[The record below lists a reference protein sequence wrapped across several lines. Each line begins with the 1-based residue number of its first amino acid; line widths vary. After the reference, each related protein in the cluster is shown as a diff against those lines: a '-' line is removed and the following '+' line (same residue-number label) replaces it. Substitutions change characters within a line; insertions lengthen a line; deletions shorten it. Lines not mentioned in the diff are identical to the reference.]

1 MAVTRLSG
9 GTTPANGSDPRT
21 FPTIWN
27 ATADVIEANETAID
41 SLALTSL
48 SGVSI
53 TSPVDNQLLTY
64 NGTNWVNEAP
74 AVPAG
79 SVLQVVSTTLTSG
92 YTESIA
98 SGAVSSAVVPGLTA
112 SITPTATSN
121 KIFVSVVVHASG
133 EDTPSSVFS
142 LLYRDSTA
150 IAITNALGSR
160 ARMSAGARVSDNH
173 ATVGLSTQF
182 LDEPSTTSPLVYGVR
197 FAHSNSSTSLIK
209 INRANSDVGSFSDA
223 RYVSTITLMEVAG

>member
-79 SVLQVVSTTLTSG
+79 SVLQVVRGTDSTSRSTTS
-92 YTESIA
+92 ESYVDA
-98 SGAVSSAVVPGLTA
+98 SLSVA
-112 SITPTATSN
+112 ITPTFTSS
-121 KIFVSVVVHASG
+121 KIFILTSQPVEVTRG
-133 EDTPSSVFS
+133 GSSV
-142 LLYRDSTA
+142 TA
-150 IAITNALGSR
+150 APGIFQITDASNSPISGADETQ
-160 ARMSAGARVSDNH
+160 AGFEGEEIRNP
-173 ATVGLSTQF
+173 GLSVQHTMQGY
-182 LDEPSTTSPLVYGVR
+182 DAPNTTSPVTYKVR
-197 FAHSNSSTSLIK
+197 YKSQNSATVVRLQRSGSTGQI
-209 INRANSDVGSFSDA
+209 IA
-223 RYVSTITLMEVAG
+223 MEVAG